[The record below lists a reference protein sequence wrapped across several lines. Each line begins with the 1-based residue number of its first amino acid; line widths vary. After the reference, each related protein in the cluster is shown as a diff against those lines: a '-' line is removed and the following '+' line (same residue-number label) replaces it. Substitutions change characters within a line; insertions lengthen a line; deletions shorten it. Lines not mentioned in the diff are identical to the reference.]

1 MSGRTATLLLA
12 VALLPASLAAQSPS
26 HPNFTG
32 TWVMDVAKSGAS
44 SFTPTAST
52 YTVVHVGDTLMVD
65 RATTSTNGDLVKA
78 HMRYVVDGGVWK
90 NMLPLVGQS
99 LEASSV
105 LRWAG
110 DTLVIRS
117 TSKNGDDEL
126 VQVDR
131 WTLAADGATL
141 TMARSAVYAGNPI
154 GSPTWVFA
162 KRP

>member
-1 MSGRTATLLLA
+1 MRERATVLLCTA
-12 VALLPASLAAQSPS
+12 ALLPAALSAQSPS
-26 HPNFTG
+26 RPNFTG

-44 SFTPTAST
+44 TFTPTAST
-52 YTVVHVGDTLMVD
+52 YTIVHVGDTLVID
-65 RATTSTNGDLVKA
+65 RATTSTNGDQVKA
-78 HMRYVVDGGVWK
+78 HMRYVVDGGTWK

-117 TSKNGDDEL
+117 TSKNGEEEL

-141 TMARSAVYAGNPI
+141 MMARSAVYAGNPI